1 MIDAQQNYA
10 PYRGRTQRDPPNDKS
25 PLYIAAMIAGF
36 FCMVVVIIAVVVVIS
51 FSILGGTNMTAGTR
65 GLEGAEGPAGPR
77 GDTGIQGP
85 AGTTELNNTE
95 INMMLDIDYNGL
107 TPAEQLAYK
116 EQIAAYLGVSIDQV
130 VISQSYPNRRRLLT
144 QSVVRFKI
152 INMTDAQIMHIN
164 SIPGVNTS
172 FIIYRFTAGPVKID
186 PNGGN
191 IPQSGTN
198 VSVSSKHAH
207 HICYSFVPNPVCGV
221 VDCTV
226 GTHIIGAEGLV
237 HIFPGYVYVV
247 GCSIIHSPIR
257 SAHFNTTHNVSTPVL
272 QPSSGQLP
280 SGGSISFISQN
291 ALGVCYS
298 LYTTDPVC
306 SPDGLSCEHGIYVSG
321 SGGFISQGITSQFT
335 VKIKGCGSVENDD
348 SSIVIASYNPGLH
361 WAKDRVSE
369 IEDILP
375 VNDVIQVNTYHNDFK
390 TLEEGVFLSLGIVG
404 RGFYFA
410 LSIPLETKNVTVFT
424 KLGQFYLGT
433 DGYLKDLSGFLV
445 YPDIYL
451 PTTPNDK
458 YHLDISR
465 NGELFLYTAG
475 GNVVNKTM
483 KLAYVPNDAGLNF
496 YDTYPFFI
504 DCSLDKCPWPTF
516 EDFPVWYY
524 TETVESGEVK
534 FVTPYYNNVGY
545 IRSSIATD
553 KNTLYIAGWT
563 PFY

>member
-1 MIDAQQNYA
+1 
-10 PYRGRTQRDPPNDKS
+10 
-25 PLYIAAMIAGF
+25 
-36 FCMVVVIIAVVVVIS
+36 VVGAVGPV
-51 FSILGGTNMTAGTR
+51 
-65 GLEGAEGPAGPR
+65 GPAGPIGTTGGPGIQ
-77 GDTGIQGP
+77 GDPGPQGTQGVQGP
-85 AGTTELNNTE
+85 AGTTQLNNTE
-95 INMMLDIDYNGL
+95 INMMLDIDYNSL

-130 VISQSYPNRRRLLT
+130 IISQANPSRRRLLT
-144 QSVVRFKI
+144 EPLQSIVRFKI
-152 INMTDAQIMHIN
+152 INMTDAQMLHIN
-164 SIPGVNTS
+164 ELPGVNTS
-172 FIIYRFTAGPVKID
+172 FIIYRFTAGPVQIS

-191 IPQSGTN
+191 VPQSGTD

-207 HICYSFVPNPVCGV
+207 HICYSFVSDPVCGV
-221 VDCTV
+221 VNCTA
-226 GTHIIGAEGLV
+226 GTRILGAEGLV

-257 SAHFNTTHNVSTPVL
+257 SAHFDPTLNASTPML

-306 SPDGLSCEHGIYVSG
+306 SLDGLSCEQGIYVSG

-335 VKIKGCGSVENDD
+335 VKIKGCVDSGPGPVGNED

-361 WAKDRVSE
+361 WAKDRVSG

-375 VNDVIQVNTYHNDFK
+375 MNDVIQVNTYHSDFK

-404 RGFYFA
+404 RDFYFA

-424 KLGQFYLGT
+424 KLGQFYVGT
-433 DGYLKDLSGFLV
+433 DGYLRDLSGFLV

-451 PTTPNDK
+451 PTTSTGK

-465 NGELFLYTAG
+465 NGELFLYNGTT
-475 GNVVNKTM
+475 VVHSTM
-483 KLAYVPNDAGLNF
+483 KLAYIQNDAGLNF

-524 TETVESGEVK
+524 TETLESGPAK